1 MRRKGDI
8 TRAHD
13 QSCGNE
19 EIRVFYVNLNNWDD
33 DAGEESRPTNVP
45 ADP

>member
-8 TRAHD
+8 TGAHD
-13 QSCGNE
+13 KSCGKE

-33 DAGEESRPTNVP
+33 AAVEESSPMNVP
-45 ADP
+45 ADA